1 MTVNEFCTRIQN
13 SDSKFKSRVLVI
25 PAYADY
31 SAICMNYGE
40 RFEVVPVSPFVH
52 ADGFIP
58 MAERVFENLEDKRK
72 ELKAGDKHMIVVGLD
87 GYLSLLEKSEV
98 RRAFNLIAGYLNG
111 AGLETVI
118 FVFRQ
123 KWAEMDAVFTHP
135 SIFANAIYCPIG
147 AETAVP
153 VSGKRYVLVNK
164 DFSSR
169 ISGCHS
175 DLRTY
180 LKTLEKWAAQP
191 DEDICIAVGFNG
203 AYGFPGVSRDVRQYF
218 ALKDLFSD
226 YCGFKAD
233 LSDDAFKWIV
243 KNTTGTEIDLELKSH
258 FFPAG
263 VSSLREVALRRNEQF
278 TGIDEREVF
287 QQVLRTIAPNGS
299 FLSDVL
305 KRVEKHPDHFLPF
318 YVNVADEVLNAD
330 NAEEL
335 AAERNDAIKNLGI
348 GRMEVQAAAASF
360 VARTREY
367 PAAKMV
373 PWLKLG
379 LEVEETEWI
388 RRAAV
393 GVEEERDLAMAESR
407 LLAAYRTSKG
417 LERYPDLVSY
427 LEEYRALKCA
437 DVATDEFVDK
447 AFKSAVPDEVL
458 SRTSLLSEYKSDKET
473 AVLVVDALGVE
484 YVPFLVNRCK
494 VHRFDPKVVQCAR
507 VNLPTSTRYNP
518 VDVEWG
524 SKERYQKYDNFDAV
538 LHTSFSDHAAALAAE
553 LREIDVQ
560 VMGRIEKMLD
570 VYRRVVLTADHGA
583 TRLAVV
589 ARRDGKSKDIK
600 EFDGKIDVLDW
611 RYAKRRSAEYL
622 DSDLVAESIGDGY
635 VLVKGYNR
643 FSRSGA
649 PGFEMHGGATIEEQV
664 VPFLVIERAI
674 ILDNAEQ
681 GPEEV
686 VPAVSSVEQISEN
699 DEFDI

>member
-191 DEDICIAVGFNG
+191 DEDICIAVGFSG
-203 AYGFPGVSRDVRQYF
+203 THSFPGVSRDVRQYF

-233 LSDDAFKWIV
+233 LTDDAFKWIV
-243 KNTTGTEIDLELKSH
+243 
-258 FFPAG
+258 
-263 VSSLREVALRRNEQF
+263 
-278 TGIDEREVF
+278 
-287 QQVLRTIAPNGS
+287 
-299 FLSDVL
+299 
-305 KRVEKHPDHFLPF
+305 
-318 YVNVADEVLNAD
+318 
-330 NAEEL
+330 
-335 AAERNDAIKNLGI
+335 
-348 GRMEVQAAAASF
+348 
-360 VARTREY
+360 
-367 PAAKMV
+367 
-373 PWLKLG
+373 
-379 LEVEETEWI
+379 
-388 RRAAV
+388 
-393 GVEEERDLAMAESR
+393 
-407 LLAAYRTSKG
+407 
-417 LERYPDLVSY
+417 
-427 LEEYRALKCA
+427 
-437 DVATDEFVDK
+437 
-447 AFKSAVPDEVL
+447 
-458 SRTSLLSEYKSDKET
+458 
-473 AVLVVDALGVE
+473 
-484 YVPFLVNRCK
+484 
-494 VHRFDPKVVQCAR
+494 
-507 VNLPTSTRYNP
+507 
-518 VDVEWG
+518 
-524 SKERYQKYDNFDAV
+524 
-538 LHTSFSDHAAALAAE
+538 
-553 LREIDVQ
+553 
-560 VMGRIEKMLD
+560 
-570 VYRRVVLTADHGA
+570 
-583 TRLAVV
+583 
-589 ARRDGKSKDIK
+589 
-600 EFDGKIDVLDW
+600 
-611 RYAKRRSAEYL
+611 
-622 DSDLVAESIGDGY
+622 
-635 VLVKGYNR
+635 
-643 FSRSGA
+643 
-649 PGFEMHGGATIEEQV
+649 
-664 VPFLVIERAI
+664 
-674 ILDNAEQ
+674 
-681 GPEEV
+681 
-686 VPAVSSVEQISEN
+686 
-699 DEFDI
+699 